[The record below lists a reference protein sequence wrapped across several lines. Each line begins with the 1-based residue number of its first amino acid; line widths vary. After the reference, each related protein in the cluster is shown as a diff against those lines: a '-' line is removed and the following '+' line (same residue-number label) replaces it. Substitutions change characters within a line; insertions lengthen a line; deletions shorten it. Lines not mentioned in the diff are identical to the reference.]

1 MTTLTILRGLPGS
14 GKSTWARKHVDSNT
28 VIVSL
33 DGLREMMAGGRQAW
47 HETMNPQ
54 LNRILVRQA
63 HTIISDLLAKG
74 VNVISDSQHVNPR
87 FCVDEVQIAVRHKAH
102 VETFTFNTPLDELLE
117 RNRTRVESDRV
128 PEKYLR
134 TQYEAWHGCLER
146 DSRWVNVRVMKTDGV
161 YRMNP
166 MGETVMVDVG
176 LLWDGNARTVDDA
189 EMGYTAASTNGR
201 DATGTVRLDM
211 PSLKDGAKW
220 TLDSY
225 SKWLKQGA
233 HTTEDGFADFSAD
246 GSNLLDIMRDSDNVH
261 VRPVKGETDVYAC
274 NFSRDAFKN
283 QRWDEYS
290 SKARGLFLDGNGR
303 VVARGFEK
311 FFNLGENEQTTR
323 ENIDKRLKFPVRVER
338 KENGFLGLVSARG
351 DGSWRFWSKS
361 GQTDYSYLIQR
372 LFKEMLDSGQE
383 QALWNIV
390 HDADVTLAFEVID
403 QESDRHI
410 VKYDT
415 SQLVFLHAIGNT
427 VDFHIDHDADKL
439 IDMDGFFARPEV
451 LGVFQSDEER
461 EALWSMLDEERHDST
476 REGVVVYD
484 ADGYMFKLKSDY
496 YLEVKSLRTM
506 LKRTVLHDR
515 PIADNDHSERAEK
528 ARWVLS
534 HANMNRLVYTRKA
547 FNERDVDMEYVGD
560 LLAVEGPATPDVSP
574 SDAYR
579 RTHAKERRLDG
590 KNQRN
595 V

>member
-1 MTTLTILRGLPGS
+1 
-14 GKSTWARKHVDSNT
+14 
-28 VIVSL
+28 
-33 DGLREMMAGGRQAW
+33 
-47 HETMNPQ
+47 MNPQ

-134 TQYEAWHGCLER
+134 TQYETWHGCLER

-161 YRMNP
+161 YHMTP

-176 LLWDGNARTVDDA
+176 LLWNDKTRVPDNA
-189 EMGYTAASTNGR
+189 EFGYTAVPAKGR
-201 DATGTVRLDM
+201 DLTGAIQLDM
-211 PSLKDGAKW
+211 PPLKDGRKW
-220 TLDSY
+220 TLDRY
-225 SKWLKQGA
+225 LKWLGQGA
-233 HTTEDGFADFSAD
+233 HKTNDGFADFSTD
-246 GSNLLDIMRDSDNVH
+246 GRNLLELMRDSDNVN

-283 QRWDEYS
+283 QRWDKYS

-338 KENGFLGLVSARG
+338 KENGFLGLVSARE

-372 LFKEMLDSGQE
+372 LFKETLDSGQE

-506 LKRTVLHDR
+506 LERTVLHDR

-547 FNERDVDMEYVGD
+547 FNERGVDMEYVGD
-560 LLAVEGPATPDVSP
+560 LLAGGGM
-574 SDAYR
+574 
-579 RTHAKERRLDG
+579 L
-590 KNQRN
+590 
-595 V
+595 

>member
-14 GKSTWARKHVDSNT
+14 GKSTWARQHADSNT

-33 DGLREMMAGGRQAW
+33 DGLRTMMAGGRQAW
-47 HETMNPQ
+47 HATMNPQ
-54 LNRILVRQA
+54 MNRLLVRQA

-87 FCVDEVQIAVRHKAH
+87 FCVDEVRIASRHKAH
-102 VETFTFNTPLDELLE
+102 VETVTFDVPLDELLE
-117 RNRTRVESDRV
+117 RNMTRVESDCV
-128 PEKYLR
+128 PEEYLR
-134 TQYEAWHGCLER
+134 TQYESWHGYLEH
-146 DSRWVNVRVMKTDGV
+146 DSRWVNVRAMKTDGV
-161 YRMNP
+161 YHMNP

-176 LLWDGNARTVDDA
+176 LLWDNNARTVDDA
-189 EMGYTAASTNGR
+189 EMGYTATSANGR

-211 PSLKDGAKW
+211 PLLKDGRKW
-220 TLDSY
+220 TLGRY
-225 SKWLKQGA
+225 SKWLEQGA
-233 HTTEDGFADFSAD
+233 HTTEDGFADFSTD
-246 GSNLLDIMRDSDNVH
+246 GRNLLELMRDSDNVN

-274 NFSRDAFKN
+274 NFSRDAFRN

-290 SKARGLFLDGNGR
+290 SKARGLFLDGNGN

-338 KENGFLGLVSARG
+338 KENGFLGLVSTRG

-372 LFKEMLDSGQE
+372 LFKETLDIGQE
-383 QALWNIV
+383 QALWNIA

-410 VKYDT
+410 IKYDT
-415 SQLVFLHAIGNT
+415 SRLVFLHAIKNT
-427 VDFHIDHDADKL
+427 ADFHIDHDADKL
-439 IDMDGFFARPEV
+439 IDMDRFFNRPEV
-451 LGVFQSDEER
+451 LAVFHSDKER
-461 EALWSMLDEERHDST
+461 EELWSMLDEERHDST

-506 LKRTVLHDR
+506 LERAILHDR
-515 PIADNDHSERAEK
+515 PIPADDHSERAEK
-528 ARWVLS
+528 ARWVLF
-534 HANMNRLVYTRKA
+534 HADMNRLVYTRKA
-547 FNERDVDMEYVGD
+547 FNERGVDMEYVGD
-560 LLAVEGPATPDVSP
+560 LLSRGNMLRMEE
-574 SDAYR
+574 
-579 RTHAKERRLDG
+579 K
-590 KNQRN
+590 
-595 V
+595 

>member
-14 GKSTWARKHVDSNT
+14 GKSTWARQHADSNT

-33 DGLREMMAGGRQAW
+33 DGLRAMMAGGRQAW

-54 LNRILVRQA
+54 MNRLLVRQA

-87 FCVDEVQIAVRHKAH
+87 FCVDEVRIASRHKAH
-102 VETFTFNTPLDELLE
+102 VETVTLDVPLDDLLE
-117 RNRTRVESDRV
+117 RNSSRVESDRV
-128 PEKYLR
+128 PEEYLR
-134 TQYEAWHGCLER
+134 TQYEAWHGYLER
-146 DSRWVNVRVMKTDGV
+146 DSRWVNVRAMKTDGV
-161 YRMNP
+161 YHMNP
-166 MGETVMVDVG
+166 VGESVMVDVG
-176 LLWDGNARTVDDA
+176 LLWDNNARTVADA
-189 EMGYTAASTNGR
+189 EMGYTAASANGR

-211 PSLKDGAKW
+211 PSLKDGARW

-225 SKWLKQGA
+225 SKWLEQGA
-233 HTTEDGFADFSAD
+233 HTTEDGFANFSAD
-246 GSNLLDIMRDSDNVH
+246 GSNLLGIMRDSGNVN
-261 VRPVKGETDVYAC
+261 VCPVKGETDVYAC

-283 QRWDEYS
+283 RRWDEYS
-290 SKARGLFLDGNGR
+290 SKARGLFLNGNGN

-372 LFKEMLDSGQE
+372 LFKETLDIGQE

-410 VKYDT
+410 IKYDT

-427 VDFHIDHDADKL
+427 ADFHIDHDADKL
-439 IDMDGFFARPEV
+439 IDMDGFFNRPEV
-451 LGVFQSDEER
+451 LAVFHSDKER
-461 EALWSMLDEERHDST
+461 E
-476 REGVVVYD
+476 
-484 ADGYMFKLKSDY
+484 
-496 YLEVKSLRTM
+496 
-506 LKRTVLHDR
+506 
-515 PIADNDHSERAEK
+515 
-528 ARWVLS
+528 
-534 HANMNRLVYTRKA
+534 
-547 FNERDVDMEYVGD
+547 
-560 LLAVEGPATPDVSP
+560 
-574 SDAYR
+574 
-579 RTHAKERRLDG
+579 
-590 KNQRN
+590 
-595 V
+595 

>member
-1 MTTLTILRGLPGS
+1 
-14 GKSTWARKHVDSNT
+14 
-28 VIVSL
+28 
-33 DGLREMMAGGRQAW
+33 MMAGGRQAW

-54 LNRILVRQA
+54 MNRLLVRQA

-87 FCVDEVQIAVRHKAH
+87 FCVDEVRIASRHKAH
-102 VETFTFNTPLDELLE
+102 VETVTLDVPLDDLLE
-117 RNRTRVESDRV
+117 RNSSRVESDRV
-128 PEKYLR
+128 PEEYLR
-134 TQYEAWHGCLER
+134 TQYEAWHGYLER
-146 DSRWVNVRVMKTDGV
+146 DSRWVNVRAMKTDGV
-161 YRMNP
+161 YHMNP
-166 MGETVMVDVG
+166 VGESVMVDVG
-176 LLWDGNARTVDDA
+176 LLWDNNARTVADA
-189 EMGYTAASTNGR
+189 EMGYTAASANGR

-211 PSLKDGAKW
+211 PSLKDGARW

-225 SKWLKQGA
+225 SKWLEQGA
-233 HTTEDGFADFSAD
+233 HTTEDGFANFSAD
-246 GSNLLDIMRDSDNVH
+246 GSNLLGIMRDSGNVN
-261 VRPVKGETDVYAC
+261 VCPVKGETDVYAC

-283 QRWDEYS
+283 RRWDEYS
-290 SKARGLFLDGNGR
+290 SKARGLFLNGNGN

-372 LFKEMLDSGQE
+372 LFKETLDIGQE

-410 VKYDT
+410 IKYDT

-427 VDFHIDHDADKL
+427 ADFHIDHDADKL
-439 IDMDGFFARPEV
+439 IDMDGFFNRPEV
-451 LGVFQSDEER
+451 LAVFHSDKER
-461 EALWSMLDEERHDST
+461 EELWSMLDEERHDST

-506 LKRTVLHDR
+506 LERAVLYDR
-515 PIADNDHSERAEK
+515 PIPAEDHSERAEK
-528 ARWVLS
+528 ARWVLF

-547 FNERDVDMEYVGD
+547 FNERGVDMEYVGD
-560 LLAVEGPATPDVSP
+560 LLSRGNMLRMEE
-574 SDAYR
+574 
-579 RTHAKERRLDG
+579 K
-590 KNQRN
+590 
-595 V
+595 